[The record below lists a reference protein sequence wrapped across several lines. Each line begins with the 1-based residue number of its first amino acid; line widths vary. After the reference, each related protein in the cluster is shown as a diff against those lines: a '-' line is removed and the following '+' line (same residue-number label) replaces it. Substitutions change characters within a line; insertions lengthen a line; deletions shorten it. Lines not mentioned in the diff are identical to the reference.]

1 MLKVRQYRGIRSLIG
16 VKSMLV
22 THIYYNGQCK
32 KAIEMYRAAFDATIK
47 TMIEDP
53 DTQLIVHAEIIIHNE
68 LLMMNDFG
76 NNDGF
81 SKSGGY
87 QLSVQFDNEAD
98 LKKAYSVLQDNC
110 TIIEHMQ
117 ATDYSPCVVR
127 FIDKFDVR
135 WAFWI

>member
-32 KAIEMYRAAFDATIK
+32 KAIEMYREAFDATIK

-53 DTQLIVHAEIIIHNE
+53 DTQLIIHAEIIIHNE

-76 NNDGF
+76 NDDGF

-87 QLSVQFDNEAD
+87 QLSVQFDNETD
-98 LKKAYSVLQDNC
+98 LKKAYSVLHDN
-110 TIIEHMQ
+110 
-117 ATDYSPCVVR
+117 
-127 FIDKFDVR
+127 
-135 WAFWI
+135 